1 MALGTP
7 QGEAESTDAG
17 ARLNAVPEEDATVL
31 DGRGAGVSE
40 VEEDGTRDIYQTPPS
55 PGPGNRSDISYI
67 IEVDSQQHLRTIR
80 MPYEDDVG
88 GPSASFANRT
98 TVGSGMSAGRFD
110 MVGSM
115 LRPSAGSYSGRF
127 YSAHGGEE
135 SAAGRFR

>member
-55 PGPGNRSDISYI
+55 PGPGNRSERELRVVLLEYI
-67 IEVDSQQHLRTIR
+67 LVVS
-80 MPYEDDVG
+80 
-88 GPSASFANRT
+88 T
-98 TVGSGMSAGRFD
+98 TVH
-110 MVGSM
+110 
-115 LRPSAGSYSGRF
+115 P
-127 YSAHGGEE
+127 
-135 SAAGRFR
+135 